1 VTAHSKP
8 STNIHAIIGR
18 NGVGKTTLIN
28 AMIFS
33 ALAGNE
39 GARFETESGWKGYTQ
54 ISPGYFSNVVS
65 ISFSAFD
72 PFNPLKHHATDGSAN
87 LKNVDKLYEEFAVSL
102 GICLSEKGKRQRW
115 LKTIS
120 TLESDDN
127 FAEMELAKLADLSSG
142 NLFEKASELKKQIS
156 SGHAIVLLTL
166 TKLISCLEEKTLV
179 LFDEPE
185 CHLHPPLLSALIRSL
200 SELLYDRNAVAI
212 LATHSPVVL
221 QEIPSSCVWNIMR
234 SGSVGSSIR
243 PDNQTFGENV
253 GSLTRDVFGLEVS
266 KSGFNSLLSQEAE
279 KGSTYEHALES
290 FSGQLGFE
298 GRAILRSLIN
308 LRDKQ

>member
-1 VTAHSKP
+1 
-8 STNIHAIIGR
+8 
-18 NGVGKTTLIN
+18 
-28 AMIFS
+28 MIFS

-72 PFNPLKHHATDGSAN
+72 PFNPPKEQRDPTKGVCYYYIGLKHHATDGSAN